1 MEHEYF
7 FKTNPQKSANKV
19 TINSFMMGS
28 LFFVLTLIIT
38 LGAEKFSHAIIFQL
52 FLAVPLLYVASLAYS
67 KVGYWPDTREWDALG
82 WFTNTLGN
90 LFVLNAIGLLSMK
103 FSRDL
108 AHLYFSVFCL
118 LMVIYT
124 LINIRQNKKIF
135 WEKIFKLAFLLVVVF
150 FGGIL
155 FVL

>member
-1 MEHEYF
+1 MEKDYI

-38 LGAEKFSHAIIFQL
+38 LGSSEFSHAIIFQL
-52 FLAVPLLYVASLAYS
+52 FLAVPLLYVSSLAYS
-67 KVGYWPDTREWDALG
+67 KIGYWKETYEWDALG

-90 LFVLNAIGLLSMK
+90 LFVINAIGLLALK
-103 FSRDL
+103 FSL
-108 AHLYFSVFCL
+108 GLSQIYFALFSF

-135 WEKIFKLAFLLVVVF
+135 YEKMFKLIFLLLVVF
-150 FGGIL
+150 LGGIL
-155 FVL
+155 FIM